1 MENFRHFVVSLSA
14 ALFFGVASI
23 VFVAVWVSHYGEGVA
38 WDGGPAE
45 FNWHPVLVVSG
56 FIFLQGLGE
65 RSLPFFLLF
74 CCWRDVTLKHVVEM
88 VARGYVGRVEKLL
101 LITSVLFTK
110 AKSTDLSR
118 KVLTITYL

>member
-38 WDGGPAE
+38 WDGGMAE

-56 FIFLQGLGE
+56 YIFLQGLGE
-65 RSLPFFLLF
+65 SFLY
-74 CCWRDVTLKHVVEM
+74 CCWRKRSGRCVGEM
-88 VARGYVGRVEKLL
+88 
-101 LITSVLFTK
+101 
-110 AKSTDLSR
+110 
-118 KVLTITYL
+118 